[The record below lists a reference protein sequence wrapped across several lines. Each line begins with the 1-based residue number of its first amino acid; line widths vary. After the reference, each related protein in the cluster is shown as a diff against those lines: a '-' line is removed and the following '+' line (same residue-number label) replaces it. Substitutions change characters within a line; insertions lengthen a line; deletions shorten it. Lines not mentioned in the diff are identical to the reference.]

1 MSTWVPTAYRTH
13 TLGEIQSN
21 GAELVDQEVTVS
33 GFMEANRGKG
43 AICFVDLRDGTG
55 ITQIFLKKDNIGE
68 EALDMVQR
76 MTRESTLQFTGTVS
90 EKRPP
95 KTKEG
100 EPVPPPAYE
109 VIATS
114 VNVIA
119 RAEAPLPLGVTDTV
133 HVALDTRLDN
143 RFLDLRRS
151 HVNAMFHLRGKI
163 LQYGREAL
171 INEGFFETHTPK
183 IVATATEGGTDLFPM
198 MYFDTPAFLNQSP
211 QLFKQLCMSG
221 GLERVFEIGPAFRAE
236 KHDTYRHL
244 NEFISFDIECSWA
257 QCANCR

>member
-68 EALDMVQR
+68 EELDMVQR

-90 EKRPP
+90 EKRPT

-133 HVALDTRLDN
+133 HVALDTR
-143 RFLDLRRS
+143 
-151 HVNAMFHLRGKI
+151 G
-163 LQYGREAL
+163 
-171 INEGFFETHTPK
+171 
-183 IVATATEGGTDLFPM
+183 
-198 MYFDTPAFLNQSP
+198 QSIP
-211 QLFKQLCMSG
+211 
-221 GLERVFEIGPAFRAE
+221 
-236 KHDTYRHL
+236 
-244 NEFISFDIECSWA
+244 
-257 QCANCR
+257 

>member
-13 TLGEIQSN
+13 TLGEIQRI
-21 GAELVDQEVTVS
+21 GAELIGQEVTVS

-55 ITQIFLKKDNIGE
+55 ITQIFLKSDNVGE

-95 KTKEG
+95 KVKEG

-109 VIATS
+109 VVATS
-114 VNVIA
+114 VNLIA
-119 RAEAPLPLGVTDTV
+119 RAVAPLPLGVTDTV

-143 RFLDLRRS
+143 RFLDLRR
-151 HVNAMFHLRGKI
+151 
-163 LQYGREAL
+163 
-171 INEGFFETHTPK
+171 
-183 IVATATEGGTDLFPM
+183 
-198 MYFDTPAFLNQSP
+198 
-211 QLFKQLCMSG
+211 
-221 GLERVFEIGPAFRAE
+221 
-236 KHDTYRHL
+236 
-244 NEFISFDIECSWA
+244 
-257 QCANCR
+257 